1 MEEENKEAI
10 EKETKELKEI
20 YSEARSEFNIIQEAQ
35 RNERK
40 QALEDRRFYS
50 ISGAQWEGD
59 LADQFENKPKF
70 EVNKIHLSVM
80 RIINEYRN
88 NRITVDFISK
98 DGADADELADVCD
111 GLYRADEQDS
121 AADEA
126 YDNAFEEGVGGGM
139 GAWRLRADYEDDEDP
154 DDDRQRIWIEPIYDA
169 DTCVYF
175 DLNAKRQDK
184 RDATKCY
191 VLISMTPQ
199 SYEEEYGDDPSS
211 WPKSTDDKEFDWNPP
226 SVVFV
231 AEYYKVK
238 EVYKTIQIYE
248 DAEGTEERY
257 SEDEL
262 EADEELIIKILSR
275 GFTKTG
281 EKKIKTREI
290 RKYIMS
296 GSRIVRDCGVIA
308 GNNIPIIP
316 VYGKRWY
323 IDNIERFMGHVRLAK
338 DSQRLKNMQLSK
350 LGEISALSTVEKPI
364 FVPEQ
369 ITGHQVMWAEDNLKD
384 YPYLL
389 VNPITDAE
397 GTAIPA
403 GPIAYTKS
411 STIPQSL
418 AALLAIT
425 EQDMRDL
432 LGNQQAGEEIVSN
445 ISGKA
450 IELVQDKLDMQ
461 TFIYVS
467 NMAKAMKRSGEVW
480 LGMSRDLYV
489 EDGRKMK
496 TLGSQDE
503 VDSIDLN
510 IPTLNEETGEVEYKN
525 TMKDAKF
532 KVAVDIGPS
541 SSSKKSATV
550 RSLMGMMG
558 VTADP
563 ITQKVLS
570 AMMMMNMEGEG
581 ISEVRDYFRESLI
594 KMGVIKPTTQ
604 EAEDLAEALRNTPPD
619 ANEEFLRAA
628 AETERS
634 KAAENKADTIKT
646 IADTEKSKAQTVEIL
661 EGIDRDNEEAALKL
675 AGEVDKLGNTASSQP
690 V

>member
-1 MEEENKEAI
+1 MEEENEEAT
-10 EKETKELKEI
+10 EKDTKELEEI

-35 RNERK
+35 RSERK

-50 ISGAQWEGD
+50 IAGAQWEGD
-59 LADQFENKPKF
+59 LATQFENKPKF

-98 DGADADELADVCD
+98 DGANADELADVCD

-121 AADEA
+121 VADEA

-154 DDDRQRIWIEPIYDA
+154 DDNRQRIWIEPIYDA

-199 SYEEEYGDDPSS
+199 AYEEEYDDNPSS
-211 WPKSTDDKEFDWNPP
+211 WPKDTDSEEFDWNPP
-226 SVVFV
+226 NVVFV

-238 EVYKTIQIYE
+238 VAYKTIQIYE
-248 DAEGTEERY
+248 DAEGVEERY

-262 EADEELIIKILSR
+262 EADEELIVKILSR
-275 GFTKTG
+275 GFFKTG

-296 GSRIVRDCGVIA
+296 GSKIVKDCGVIA

-316 VYGKRWY
+316 VYGKRWF

-369 ITGHQVMWAEDNLKD
+369 IAGHTVMWSEDNLKD

-389 VNPITDAE
+389 INAITDAE
-397 GTAIPA
+397 GGVIPA
-403 GPIAYTKS
+403 GPIAYTKP
-411 STIPQSL
+411 STIPPSL
-418 AALLAIT
+418 AALLAVT
-425 EQDMRDL
+425 EQDLKDL
-432 LGNQQAGEEIVSN
+432 LGNQQAGEKIVSN
-445 ISGKA
+445 IA
-450 IELVQDKLDMQ
+450 EETVALVQDRLDMQ

-503 VDSIDLN
+503 VELIELN
-510 IPTLNEETGEVEYKN
+510 TPTMNEDGEVEYKN
-525 TMKDAKF
+525 AMKDAKF

-558 VTADP
+558 VTTDP

-570 AMMMMNMEGEG
+570 AMMMLNMEGEG
-581 ISEVRDYFRESLI
+581 ISEVRGYFRDSLI

-604 EAEDLAEALRNTPPD
+604 EAEDLAEALKNTQPD
-619 ANEEFLRAA
+619 ANETFLRAA
-628 AETERS
+628 AETELS

-646 IADTEKSKAQTVEIL
+646 IAETEKVKAQTVEIA

-675 AGEVDKLGNTASSQP
+675 LAEVDKTDKTVSPQP

>member
-1 MEEENKEAI
+1 MEEENEEAT
-10 EKETKELKEI
+10 EEDTKELQEI

-35 RNERK
+35 RNERL

-50 ISGAQWEGD
+50 IAGAQWEGD
-59 LADQFENKPKF
+59 LAAQFENKPKF
-70 EVNKIHLSVM
+70 EVNKIHLSVI

-88 NRITVDFISK
+88 NRITVDFTSK
-98 DGADADELADVCD
+98 DGTNADELADVCD

-126 YDNAFEEGVGGGM
+126 YDNAFEEAVGGGM

-191 VLISMTPQ
+191 VLIPMTPQ
-199 SYEEEYGDDPSS
+199 AYEEEYDDDPSS
-211 WPKSTDDKEFDWNPP
+211 WPKSTDSEEFDWNPP
-226 SVVFV
+226 NVVFV
-231 AEYYKVK
+231 AQYYKVK

-248 DAEGTEERY
+248 NAEGIEERY

-262 EADEELIIKILSR
+262 EADEELIVKIQSK
-275 GFTKTG
+275 GFTKAG

-290 RKYIMS
+290 RKYLMS
-296 GSRIVRDCGVIA
+296 GSKILKDCGVIA

-338 DSQRLKNMQLSK
+338 DVQRLKNMQLSK
-350 LGEISALSTVEKPI
+350 LAEISAESSVEKPI
-364 FVPEQ
+364 FTPEQ
-369 ITGHQVMWAEDNLKD
+369 IAGHQVMWAEDNLKS

-389 VNPITDAE
+389 VNSITDAE
-397 GTAIPA
+397 GNAMPA
-403 GPIAYTKS
+403 GPVAYTKPS
-411 STIPQSL
+411 VVPQTL

-425 EQDMRDL
+425 EQDIKDL
-432 LGNQQAGEEIVSN
+432 LGNQQAGEAVVSN
-445 ISGKA
+445 IA
-450 IELVQDKLDMQ
+450 EETVALVQDRLDMQ

-467 NMAKAMKRSGEVW
+467 NFAKAMKRTGEVW

-510 IPTLNEETGEVEYKN
+510 IPTLNAETGEIEYKN

-532 KVAVDIGPS
+532 QVAVDIGPS

-550 RSLMGMMG
+550 RSLTNMLR
-558 VTADP
+558 VTTDP
-563 ITQKVLS
+563 ETQKVLS
-570 AMMMMNMEGEG
+570 AMIMLNMEGEG
-581 ISEVRDYFRESLI
+581 ISDVRGYFRDKLI
-594 KMGVIKPTTQ
+594 KMGVVKPTTQ
-604 EAEDLAEALRNTPPD
+604 EAEDLAEALANTPPD

-628 AETERS
+628 AETELS

-646 IADTEKSKAQTVEIL
+646 IADTEKSKAQTAEIY

-675 AGEVDKLGNTASSQP
+675 AGEADKLTATPQP
-690 V
+690 E